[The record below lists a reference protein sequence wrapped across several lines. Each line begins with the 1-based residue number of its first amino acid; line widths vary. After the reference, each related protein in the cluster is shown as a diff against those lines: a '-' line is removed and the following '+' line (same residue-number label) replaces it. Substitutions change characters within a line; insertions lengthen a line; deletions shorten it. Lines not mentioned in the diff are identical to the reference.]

1 VCRRAP
7 LAFTADAVA
16 DATMAR
22 NFIRGSKFHLE
33 TAKRKFEGYF
43 LAKHAFPEL
52 YHQRDPALAE
62 LRRVFDVV

>member
-1 VCRRAP
+1 
-7 LAFTADAVA
+7 
-16 DATMAR
+16 MAR